1 MSENDS
7 SHIATVKTLAAVFL
21 SLLALTALTTGVAYI
36 DFGAGSTFIALAI
49 AGLKASLVVWFFMG
63 VRFNSRLIP
72 LVIVGGLAFLAIL
85 FVETFADYASRG
97 WFGFGK

>member
-1 MSENDS
+1 MSTNDS
-7 SHIATVKTLAAVFL
+7 HVATVKTLAAVFL
-21 SLLALTALTTGVAYI
+21 SLIALTALTTGVAFI
-36 DFGAGSTFIALAI
+36 DFGAGSTLIALAI

-63 VRFNSRLIP
+63 VRFNSRMIP
-72 LVIVGGLAFLAIL
+72 LVIAGGLFFLAIL

>member
-1 MSENDS
+1 MSEKG
-7 SHIATVKTLAAVFL
+7 SHIATVKTLVSIFL
-21 SLLALTALTTGVAYI
+21 SLLALTALTTGVSFI

-63 VRFNSRLIP
+63 VRFNTKLIP
-72 LVIVGGLAFLAIL
+72 LVIAGGLLFLAIL